1 MINKSEDINFDD
13 QVDLKE
19 IFLILWDRKFFI
31 AFITSI
37 FAGISILYAL
47 NLPNVYTSASL
58 LAPVSSED
66 SLSSKLRNFSSLGA
80 ISGVSLPSGPVS
92 KSSEAI
98 ARIKSFEFFSDYFL
112 PNVKL
117 EDIVAVQKW
126 DPIQN
131 ELFYNEKIYN
141 ATSRK
146 WIRDLQDPKKNIPS
160 AQEAFEF
167 FQNMIKITEDKQTS
181 FITIS
186 INHKSPF
193 VAKEWVEL
201 IIYEINESRR
211 KIDKEIA
218 QNSILYLDETLET
231 TNINSVKDTAVKLL
245 ESQMQTLMLTSSSEY
260 YVLKIIDSPI
270 VPEKKSGPSRSLIC
284 VLGTFFGTIVSIILV
299 VLQNYIRKS

>member
-1 MINKSEDINFDD
+1 
-13 QVDLKE
+13 
-19 IFLILWDRKFFI
+19 
-31 AFITSI
+31 
-37 FAGISILYAL
+37 
-47 NLPNVYTSASL
+47 
-58 LAPVSSED
+58 
-66 SLSSKLRNFSSLGA
+66 
-80 ISGVSLPSGPVS
+80 
-92 KSSEAI
+92 
-98 ARIKSFEFFSDYFL
+98 
-112 PNVKL
+112 
-117 EDIVAVQKW
+117 
-126 DPIQN
+126 
-131 ELFYNEKIYN
+131 
-141 ATSRK
+141 
-146 WIRDLQDPKKNIPS
+146 
-160 AQEAFEF
+160 
-167 FQNMIKITEDKQTS
+167 MIKITEDKQTS

-201 IIYEINESRR
+201 IIYEINESMR

-231 TNINSVKDTAVKLL
+231 TNINSVKDAAVKLL